1 MRVGLNL
8 ATKPLVSHR
17 RFLVGSA
24 LLGFL
29 GSVLL
34 VYLGSQF
41 FALRK
46 ADEDFRS
53 RLGKIENEMARLEQQ
68 RSELQSFY
76 ARQENRNLQD
86 RAKFVGSL
94 IQARSFNWTK
104 MFMDL
109 ERTLP
114 PGVHVVRIEPKLD
127 SGSAAVKFVVGGP
140 SEESKVKVL
149 KAFEDSPS
157 FTHIEVNTE
166 SVPKENNSQNPD
178 VFVMEFSAIY
188 TGI

>member
-24 LLGFL
+24 LLGVL
-29 GSVLL
+29 GSILL
-34 VYLGSQF
+34 LYLGWQF
-41 FALRK
+41 YTLRK

-53 RLGKIENEMARLEQQ
+53 RLGKTQSEMARLEGQ
-68 RSELQSFY
+68 RNELQAFFS
-76 ARQENRNLQD
+76 RQENRDLQD

-109 ERTLP
+109 EHTLP

-127 SGSAAVKFVVGGP
+127 SGSAAVKFVVGGAD
-140 SEESKVKVL
+140 EGSKVKVL

-157 FTHIEVNTE
+157 FTHIEVTTE
-166 SVPKENNSQNPD
+166 SAPRQSNSQSPD
-178 VFVMEFSAIY
+178 IFVMEFSAIY

>member
-17 RFLVGSA
+17 RFLVGAA
-24 LLGFL
+24 LVGIL
-29 GSVLL
+29 GSILL
-34 VYLGSQF
+34 IYLGWQF
-41 FALRK
+41 YTLRK
-46 ADEDFRS
+46 TDEDFRS
-53 RLGKIENEMARLEQQ
+53 RLGKIQTEMARLQEQ
-68 RSELQSFY
+68 RADLERFY

-86 RAKFVGSL
+86 RAKFIGGV
-94 IQARSFNWTK
+94 IEARSFNWTK

-109 ERTLP
+109 EHTLP

-127 SGSAAVKFVVGGP
+127 SGSAAVKFVVGGS

-157 FTHIEVNTE
+157 FTDVEVTTE
-166 SVPKENNSQNPD
+166 SVPKQGNAQTPD
-178 VFVMEFSAIY
+178 VFVMEFSVIY